1 VEQMIP
7 IPQMPPG
14 LQPAAMLYDA
24 RKFFG
29 KR

>member
-1 VEQMIP
+1 MIP